1 MEWHGLW
8 VALKRERAW
17 EAAFKQLQIFQKA
30 HGHCRLPPRYRSAG
44 VALGKW
50 VIDQRQVFRGKKRGC
65 LCPSRMARLDALEFV
80 WSPSERVRDV
90 RWVERALYRM

>member
-1 MEWHGLW
+1 MGW
-8 VALKRERAW
+8 VALKRKRAIRVW
-17 EAAFKQLQIFQKA
+17 EAAFKQLQAFKKA
-30 HGHCRLPPRYRSAG
+30 HGHCEVPTSYKSAG

-50 VIDQRQVFRGKKRGC
+50 AADQRQVFRGKKRGC

>member
-1 MEWHGLW
+1 MQTIARVS
-8 VALKRERAW
+8 VACVHAW
-17 EAAFKQLQIFQKA
+17 LRIAAGGA
-30 HGHCRLPPRYRSAG
+30 HISFG